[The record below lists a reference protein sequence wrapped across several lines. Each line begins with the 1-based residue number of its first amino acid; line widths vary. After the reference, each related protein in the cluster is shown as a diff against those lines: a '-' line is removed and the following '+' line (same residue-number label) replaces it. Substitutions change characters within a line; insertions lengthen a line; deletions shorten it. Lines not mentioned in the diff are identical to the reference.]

1 MGRED
6 KARLERR
13 QSGLDAGAG
22 CSQQPGAMGE
32 NRAEFH
38 GKHYSVLMIGSVNNM
53 IDAL

>member
-13 QSGLDAGAG
+13 QSSQDAGAG

-38 GKHYSVLMIGSVNNM
+38 GKHYSVLMIGSINNM